1 MNVPRFPAIA
11 ICPDD
16 SFLVVES
23 LSPLEAVSPH
33 ALRSGYLTRLYLFD
47 LDGRCWRIARFE
59 TASTHPAGPFGK
71 LVGVNLSFS
80 APEHST
86 LADIAEDLC
95 RLVDIDPDDIYS
107 QFGSHDE
114 LKRLLRSAVTPNDLL
129 TVASRLGAP
138 R

>member
-1 MNVPRFPAIA
+1 MN
-11 ICPDD
+11 
-16 SFLVVES
+16 
-23 LSPLEAVSPH
+23 
-33 ALRSGYLTRLYLFD
+33 LY
-47 LDGRCWRIARFE
+47 
-59 TASTHPAGPFGK
+59 
-71 LVGVNLSFS
+71 FS